1 MKTVTVWV
9 LLMISSQNTNGA
21 VSFVIDNLP
30 SLEAC
35 EKLAAEMEEKGD
47 SKFST
52 RSRCMKVEKV
62 VLD

>member
-35 EKLAAEMEEKGD
+35 EKLAAEMEEKRLLSEIID
-47 SKFST
+47 NNKDKS
-52 RSRCMKVEKV
+52 
-62 VLD
+62 LI